1 MSNPK
6 TRQATIEL
14 HRLMDDG
21 VLTPR
26 QVANACL
33 HYMSEY
39 DVADMASCEGFIEEE
54 EEEEEQ
60 EDEEEQQESDET
72 EVAPEEDA
80 DGYRH
85 GDIES

>member
-54 EEEEEQ
+54 EEEQ